1 MTSEVQ
7 TVLGRINSSQLGVTM
22 MHEHLLADAVA
33 LYQAP
38 AAPEDK
44 RIAKNPITIET
55 INWLRYHFANHRD
68 NLKQD
73 DAEIAIDEA
82 MMFKLEGGNTIVDCT
97 VTGMSPNPIGLA
109 DISRATGLNVIAATG
124 LYVQPSHSP
133 DISQMSEENLAQ
145 NMIIDLTEGID
156 GSGIKAGIIGEIGCS
171 WPLHRDERKAVV
183 ASSLASQST
192 GAAISIHPGRNEEAP
207 KEIIDILLEAG
218 ARPEKIIMGHLDRT
232 ITDLHKLK
240 ELAETGCYLEYDLF
254 GQDISFYP
262 LAPHIARIS
271 DAQRIEFI
279 EWLIYEGHINQIV
292 LGQDAGAKVNLT
304 KWGGHGYGHILRI
317 VAPWMRQRGITDQQ
331 IRAMLVDNPKRAL
344 SIETEASSIE
354 TG

>member
-22 MHEHLLADAVA
+22 MHEHLLADAAA

-97 VTGMSPNPIGLA
+97 VTGMSPNPVGLA

-133 DISQMSEENLAQ
+133 DIPQMSEENLAQ

-207 KEIIDILLEAG
+207 KEIIDILLEPEP
-218 ARPEKIIMGHLDRT
+218 RPEKIINGH
-232 ITDLHKLK
+232 
-240 ELAETGCYLEYDLF
+240 
-254 GQDISFYP
+254 
-262 LAPHIARIS
+262 
-271 DAQRIEFI
+271 
-279 EWLIYEGHINQIV
+279 
-292 LGQDAGAKVNLT
+292 
-304 KWGGHGYGHILRI
+304 
-317 VAPWMRQRGITDQQ
+317 
-331 IRAMLVDNPKRAL
+331 
-344 SIETEASSIE
+344 
-354 TG
+354 